1 MSKIYKCID
10 CGKEYRLDYSEK
22 IPDKDKLK
30 PEEYQKIIDEFN
42 KNVNFPTESNICME
56 CLDSVKLTKIQPSN
70 TKNAKNDQNKNS
82 HISKQFLNELK
93 QKYSKDFDNL
103 QQYTETEEQ
112 NQLKE
117 LEELKKNVDQNEE
130 SLNSLL
136 KDLEN
141 MEDKETQFCNEF
153 RDLEIKLYFA
163 EKELSKSN
171 DLKIDYEKKIK
182 TINDNNIFTELFQIS
197 FNEKYG
203 VINGCK
209 FNDPFSSN
217 NYDNINAGWGYI
229 VLLTKLLSIKFAF
242 ESNKYDLFPL
252 GNFSKIIDKSKKNTE
267 HKIGLSD
274 MNRTKEK
281 FNEAMTAYLDYLS
294 EFINYLTAQKI
305 IQNVGDDV
313 LPKINGKLIKNKS
326 IEIDNSKDK
335 IDDWYQCLK
344 YLLTILKFLICQ
356 VLTQENDNYKET
368 IDEPNIKKE
377 NESSNDS
384 K

>member
-10 CGKEYRLDYSEK
+10 CGKEYTLNYSEK
-22 IPDKDKLK
+22 IPNKDKLK
-30 PEEYQKIIDEFN
+30 PEEYQKIINEFN
-42 KNVNFPTESNICME
+42 KSVNFPSESNICID
-56 CLDSVKLTKIQPSN
+56 CLDNIKLSTIQSSN
-70 TKNAKNDQNKNS
+70 TNIANNAQNTT
-82 HISKQFLNELK
+82 HISKQFLNDFKE
-93 QKYSKDFDNL
+93 KYSKDFEDL
-103 QQYTETEEQ
+103 QKSNEKDEQ
-112 NQLKE
+112 AMLKE
-117 LEELKKNVDQNEE
+117 LEELKKKVDQNES

-141 MEDKETQFCNEF
+141 IEEKETQFCDEF

-163 EKELSKSN
+163 EKDLSKSN
-171 DLKIDYEKKIK
+171 DLKIDYENKIK
-182 TINDNNIFTELFQIS
+182 NINDNNIFTELFQIS

-209 FNDPFSSN
+209 FNDPTSST

-229 VLLTKLLSIKFAF
+229 VLLTKLLSVKFAF
-242 ESNKYDLFPL
+242 ESSKYDLEPK
-252 GNFSKIIDKSKKNTE
+252 GNFSKIIEKGNKKE
-267 HKIGLSD
+267 HKLGLSD

-281 FNEAMTAYLDYLS
+281 FNEAMSFYLYYLS
-294 EFINYLTAQKI
+294 EFINYLITLKK
-305 IQNVGDDV
+305 IQNVNEDV
-313 LPKINGKLIKNKS
+313 CPKINGKQIKDKS

-335 IDDWYQCLK
+335 IDDWYQCMK

-368 IDEPNIKKE
+368 IDDPKIKKG

>member
-10 CGKEYRLDYSEK
+10 CGKEYTLNYSEK

-30 PEEYQKIIDEFN
+30 PEEYQKIINDFN
-42 KNVNFPTESNICME
+42 KSINFPTESNICID
-56 CLDSVKLTKIQPSN
+56 CLDNIKLTKIQSSN
-70 TKNAKNDQNKNS
+70 TNNTNNSQNTT
-82 HISKQFLNELK
+82 HISKQFLNDFKE
-93 QKYSKDFDNL
+93 KYSKDFEDL
-103 QQYTETEEQ
+103 QKTNEKEEQ
-112 NQLKE
+112 TMLKE
-117 LEELKKNVDQNEE
+117 LEELKKKVDQNES

-141 MEDKETQFCNEF
+141 IEEKETQFCDEF

-163 EKELSKSN
+163 EKDLSKSN
-171 DLKIDYEKKIK
+171 DLKIDYENKIK
-182 TINDNNIFTELFQIS
+182 NINENNIFTELFQIS

-209 FNDPFSSN
+209 FNDPN
-217 NYDNINAGWGYI
+217 LNGNYDSINAGWGYI

-242 ESNKYDLFPL
+242 ESSLYDLIPE
-252 GNFSKIIDKSKKNTE
+252 GNFSKIIEKGKQKE
-267 HKIGLSD
+267 HELGLSD
-274 MNRTKEK
+274 MTRTKEK
-281 FNEAMTAYLDYLS
+281 FNEAMTIYLNYLS
-294 EFINYLTAQKI
+294 EFINYLITQRK
-305 IQNVGDDV
+305 IQNVNEDV
-313 LPKINGKLIKNKS
+313 SPKINGKQIKNKS

-335 IDDWYQCLK
+335 IDDWYQCMK

-368 IDEPNIKKE
+368 IDDPKIKKE
-377 NESSNDS
+377 NKSSNDS

>member
-10 CGKEYRLDYSEK
+10 CGKEYTLNYSEK
-22 IPDKDKLK
+22 IPNKDKLK
-30 PEEYQKIIDEFN
+30 PEEYQKIINDFN
-42 KNVNFPTESNICME
+42 KSVNFPTESNICID
-56 CLDSVKLTKIQPSN
+56 CLDNVKLTKIQPSN
-70 TKNAKNDQNKNS
+70 TNNVNNAKNTTY
-82 HISKQFLNELK
+82 ISKQFLNDFNE
-93 QKYSKDFDNL
+93 KYSKDFQHL
-103 QQYTETEEQ
+103 QQFSEKEEQ

-117 LEELKKNVDQNEE
+117 LEELKIKVGQNES

-141 MEDKETQFCNEF
+141 IEEKETQFCDEF

-163 EKELSKSN
+163 EKDLSKSN
-171 DLKIDYEKKIK
+171 DLKMDYENKIK

-209 FNDPFSSN
+209 FNDPTSSSN
-217 NYDNINAGWGYI
+217 YDSINAGWGYI

-242 ESNKYDLFPL
+242 ESSKYDLIPE
-252 GNFSKIIDKSKKNTE
+252 GNFSKIKEKGQQKE
-267 HKIGLSD
+267 HELGLSD
-274 MNRTKEK
+274 MNRTKET
-281 FNEAMTAYLDYLS
+281 FNNAMTHYLDYLS
-294 EFINYLTAQKI
+294 EFINYLITQGK
-305 IQNVGDDV
+305 IQNVNEDV
-313 LPKINGKLIKNKS
+313 CPKINGKQIKNKS

-335 IDDWYQCLK
+335 IDDWYQCMK

-356 VLTQENDNYKET
+356 VLTQENDNYKKT
-368 IDEPNIKKE
+368 IDNHNIKKE

>member
-10 CGKEYRLDYSEK
+10 CGKEYTLNYSEK

-30 PEEYQKIIDEFN
+30 PEEYQKIINDFN
-42 KNVNFPTESNICME
+42 KSVNFPTESNICID
-56 CLDSVKLTKIQPSN
+56 CLDNIKLTKIQSSN
-70 TKNAKNDQNKNS
+70 TNNTNNSQNTTY
-82 HISKQFLNELK
+82 ISKQFLNDFKE
-93 QKYSKDFDNL
+93 KYSKDFEDL
-103 QQYTETEEQ
+103 QKSNEKEEQ
-112 NQLKE
+112 TMLKE
-117 LEELKKNVDQNEE
+117 LEELKKKVDQDES

-141 MEDKETQFCNEF
+141 VEEKETQFCDEF

-171 DLKIDYEKKIK
+171 DLKIDYENKIK
-182 TINDNNIFTELFQIS
+182 NINENNIFTELFEIS

-209 FNDPFSSN
+209 FNDPTSSN

-242 ESNKYDLFPL
+242 ESSIYDLIPE
-252 GNFSKIIDKSKKNTE
+252 GNFSKIIEKGKPKE
-267 HKIGLSD
+267 HELGLSD

-281 FNEAMTAYLDYLS
+281 FNEAMTLYLNYLS
-294 EFINYLTAQKI
+294 EFINYLITKRK
-305 IQNVGDDV
+305 IQNVNEDV
-313 LPKINGKLIKNKS
+313 CPKINGKQIKNKS

-335 IDDWYQCLK
+335 IDDWYQCMK

-356 VLTQENDNYKET
+356 VLTQENDNYKEN
-368 IDEPNIKKE
+368 IDDPKIKKE
-377 NESSNDS
+377 NKSPNDS